1 MDIVRFLTQ
10 HVTRKGICATS
21 SAYIFEDPGHQL
33 FHKLY
38 RKNRYRRI
46 SSHEKHFKS
55 NNEPRPIQGYGIDI
69 PDFKMTCGNK
79 SVIKR
84 TVLFF
89 KYSLKNTAT
98 GKYKDFT
105 YVKLEGYGM
114 KKMKDIIGHSI
125 QYLKTR
131 FRSSKNVSKRVETTK
146 LLNNRVY
153 KRPNA
158 ARKVCKMIPECKN
171 WKQLQY
177 TRYFRRGYEIY
188 IPKYEYAK
196 ALGLN

>member
-1 MDIVRFLTQ
+1 
-10 HVTRKGICATS
+10 
-21 SAYIFEDPGHQL
+21 
-33 FHKLY
+33 
-38 RKNRYRRI
+38 
-46 SSHEKHFKS
+46 
-55 NNEPRPIQGYGIDI
+55 
-69 PDFKMTCGNK
+69 MTCGNK

-158 ARKVCKMIPECKN
+158 ARKVCKMIPNVKIGSSCS
-171 WKQLQY
+171 
-177 TRYFRRGYEIY
+177 TRDTFEEVMKSTYQNTNTR
-188 IPKYEYAK
+188 KH
-196 ALGLN
+196 LV